1 MKLHQR
7 LTALYYHVLSIVLV
21 SATIQA
27 NAQDALTLKWGL
39 ENTDF
44 FNEVKVTEEEYSPLD
59 STTTTKDYR
68 YMKQNTR
75 YAELLPK
82 LSNKLPILWQE
93 FKQDTHN
100 HTSLSEQA
108 FTKYILQKDSTSL
121 TLAKSLYPA
130 LYFHFIGQ
138 QQDYTLESITITT
151 LAYEEHK
158 DACFSVSDAWYDI
171 ELRHMIGAHT
181 FLVAAKPSF
190 KGDVRAIFR
199 FQSDNYSINSG
210 TTPTGQFTLEIKFTF
225 ITKGKRVSVS
235 TGVFKMDV

>member
-1 MKLHQR
+1 M
-7 LTALYYHVLSIVLV
+7 
-21 SATIQA
+21 
-27 NAQDALTLKWGL
+27 
-39 ENTDF
+39 
-44 FNEVKVTEEEYSPLD
+44 VTEEEYSPLD
-59 STTTTKDYR
+59 SIPITKNYR

-100 HTSLSEQA
+100 RTSPSEQA
-108 FTKYILQKDSTSL
+108 FARYITQKDSTF
-121 TLAKSLYPA
+121 LANVKSLYPA
-130 LYFHFIGQ
+130 LYSHFIGQ
-138 QQDYTLESITITT
+138 QQEYTLESITITT

-158 DACFSVSDAWYDI
+158 DACFSLNDAWYDI

-190 KGDVRAIFR
+190 KGDVRALFR
-199 FQSDNYSINSG
+199 FQSDNYAINSG